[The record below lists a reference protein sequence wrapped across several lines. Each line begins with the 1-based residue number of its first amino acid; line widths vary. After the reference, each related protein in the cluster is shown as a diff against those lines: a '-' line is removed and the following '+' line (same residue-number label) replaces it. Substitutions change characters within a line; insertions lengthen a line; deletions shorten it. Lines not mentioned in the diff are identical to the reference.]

1 MTTINTSDEQ
11 ILKEDLVKD
20 IYFEGKVVKEYDK
33 IYGLTNIGRSY
44 FCTFEEVMKKA
55 DEAETQMMQKYG
67 SEVYGTNAQIKG

>member
-20 IYFEGKVVKEYDK
+20 IYFEGKAVKVYDS
-33 IYGLTNIGRSY
+33 IYGLTNLGRSY
-44 FCTFEEVMKKA
+44 FCTVAEVMKKA

-67 SEVYGTNAQIKG
+67 NEVYGKSA